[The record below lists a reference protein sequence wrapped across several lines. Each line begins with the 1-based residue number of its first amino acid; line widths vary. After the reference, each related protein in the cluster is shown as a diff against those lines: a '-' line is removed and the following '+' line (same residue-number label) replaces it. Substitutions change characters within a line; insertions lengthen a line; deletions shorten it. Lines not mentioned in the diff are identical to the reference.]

1 MEASTSAASSSSSSS
16 TAAGGTSAT
25 VHNNRIER
33 RGSRGN
39 NHAEAAAATATARA
53 VASTALGAAG
63 SPASGS
69 PRNVLHLRKASN
81 SSSGFMDAGVVG
93 GEQNEKLHRGS
104 SKTMTAFRAILASTK
119 LPATLRKRRSVGRTK
134 HVAVHVDDGHDDE
147 QQPAVIEQ
155 FQYLLVQFRAELIAD
170 NLLPK
175 RHDDYHLMTR
185 FVVFSLGTPFFKD
198 RPEIS
203 GIATPQRRHVLS
215 TIFQSFV

>member
-1 MEASTSAASSSSSSS
+1 MEASTSAASSSS
-16 TAAGGTSAT
+16 TAAGGASAT
-25 VHNNRIER
+25 VHNNRMER

-39 NHAEAAAATATARA
+39 NHTEAAAGTAAVRA
-53 VASTALGAAG
+53 AAE
-63 SPASGS
+63 SAASGS
-69 PRNVLHLRKASN
+69 PRNVLHLRKAS
-81 SSSGFMDAGVVG
+81 SSGSGFMDVVVAGG

-134 HVAVHVDDGHDDE
+134 YGAVHVDDAHDDE
-147 QQPAVIEQ
+147 QQPIVIEQ

-185 FVVFSLGTPFFKD
+185 FVVFSF
-198 RPEIS
+198 
-203 GIATPQRRHVLS
+203 
-215 TIFQSFV
+215 